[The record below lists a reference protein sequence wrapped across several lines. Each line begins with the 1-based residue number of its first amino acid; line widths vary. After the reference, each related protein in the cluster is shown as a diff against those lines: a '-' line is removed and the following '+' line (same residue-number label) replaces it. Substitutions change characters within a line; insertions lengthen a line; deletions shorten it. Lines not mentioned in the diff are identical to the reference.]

1 MIYHTFNPSIKR
13 FPTWKAALSS
23 YALACE
29 QTLRCTLAAGREKE
43 GELSTT
49 SLKIEYL
56 KVDAKCWLTEMT
68 LVHDVITRGGC
79 FHVFFNVCLR
89 SRSSPLRADWRKF
102 GSPVDGEPPGNWRR
116 NSYSRDVVASSPFF
130 SRPAASAS
138 WRACSQTTYAQFKG
152 VMSRYLLFFLKS

>member
-1 MIYHTFNPSIKR
+1 MIYHTFNPSFKT
-13 FPTWKAALSS
+13 FPTWKAAPSS

-29 QTLRCTLAAGREKE
+29 QALRGALAAGREKE

-56 KVDAKCWLTEMT
+56 SRCEM
-68 LVHDVITRGGC
+68 LIGGDDISNDVITIGAY
-79 FHVFFNVCLR
+79 FHVFFSVCLR
-89 SRSSPLRADWRKF
+89 SRSSPLRANWREF

-116 NSYSRDVVASSPFF
+116 NSYSRDVVASSASFCR
-130 SRPAASAS
+130 SAASAP

-152 VMSRYLLFFLKS
+152 VMSHYLLFFLKS